1 MTFTINAAC
10 GSFIGMGR
18 SNNEDNF
25 FFNKKHLQIPNKGM
39 KNPIKCSIVT
49 DDPVVFAVFDGM
61 GGERKGEEAACL
73 SAEIFSSEYKK
84 LEELAVSGKAFM
96 YECCEKAN
104 AAVNR
109 LRRDMQLSAIGST
122 VAAVYLSQDEIVAC
136 NIGDSKIFRIR
147 NKQMIQISEDHT
159 DEKIMSAIGIKK
171 KPVLLQY
178 IGIPDTEMAIEPY
191 VSKGVL
197 ESGDIYVLCSDGI
210 TDVIEAADM
219 YKIIGDLSA
228 DEAAKQLLSEVERR
242 NGADNATA
250 IVIKIA

>member
-1 MTFTINAAC
+1 
-10 GSFIGMGR
+10 
-18 SNNEDNF
+18 
-25 FFNKKHLQIPNKGM
+25 
-39 KNPIKCSIVT
+39 
-49 DDPVVFAVFDGM
+49 
-61 GGERKGEEAACL
+61 
-73 SAEIFSSEYKK
+73 
-84 LEELAVSGKAFM
+84 
-96 YECCEKAN
+96 
-104 AAVNR
+104 
-109 LRRDMQLSAIGST
+109 
-122 VAAVYLSQDEIVAC
+122 
-136 NIGDSKIFRIR
+136 
-147 NKQMIQISEDHT
+147 MIQISEDHT